1 MYISVNATKCRDKEF
16 TCDSSQ
22 CINKKYRCN
31 GLQDCYNLTD
41 ERGCQSEFT
50 CPEDM
55 FQCNNKVRNITS
67 LEIFLWSLFH
77 EFSS

>member
-1 MYISVNATKCRDKEF
+1 MYISANATKCSDKEF
-16 TCDSSQ
+16 TCDSAQ
-22 CINKKYRCN
+22 CIDKKYRCN

-55 FQCNNKVRNITS
+55 FQCNNKVGIS
-67 LEIFLWSLFH
+67 W
-77 EFSS
+77 